1 MDSDS
6 FVINIR
12 NDLVKQLIKL
22 QEEKELLDFNE
33 IAEDHPLY
41 PNDKTDIIGKFKIE
55 IPDTIY
61 VDKLCAL
68 RSKAYA
74 YNIFSAKKKR
84 TSGYN

>member
-41 PNDKTDIIGKFKIE
+41 PNYKTDKIGKLKIQT
-55 IPDTIY
+55 PDILY
-61 VDKLCAL
+61 VDKICAL

-74 YNIFSAKKKR
+74 AAKKR
-84 TSGYN
+84 NNSMV